1 MVRNAPL
8 YPTSNILFGNG
19 LICNNAGNSIHER
32 VAKLTGDTQYIDGK
46 RQLIVIQQDTI
57 GITFEEQ

>member
-1 MVRNAPL
+1 MVRNSPL
-8 YPTSNILFGNG
+8 CPSLNILFGNG

-32 VAKLTGDTQYIDGK
+32 VAKLTGDTQYIDEE

-57 GITFEEQ
+57 SITFEEQ